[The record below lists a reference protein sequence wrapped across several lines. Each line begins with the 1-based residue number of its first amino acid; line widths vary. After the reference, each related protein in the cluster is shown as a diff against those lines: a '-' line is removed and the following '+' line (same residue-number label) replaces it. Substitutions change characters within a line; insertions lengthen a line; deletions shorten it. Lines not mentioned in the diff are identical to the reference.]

1 MTRELISRGGN
12 IAHIRS
18 SKWREQLAED
28 ENENVKHVLKQID
41 NIVEQGTDRPTLSDN
56 LGRSAYA
63 NGLAALFLNPFVKS
77 PITVGI
83 SGEWGMGKSSVM
95 MQERNPLSDMLSN
108 YQPEYHQVF
117 KSLAVM
123 DRREM
128 FEKDEN
134 KEESRSGDVQV
145 PLEKDIMQGS
155 SIPSILTVRYNAWQY
170 RNESEAW
177 AGLAV
182 EITKELEATMTVAE
196 KLRTSWKYNWQNHK
210 RDICVGVFLPCIL
223 AVFLALWLT
232 GIVWIVLDQVNIRN
246 AKELQYGSFPVT
258 VLVSV
263 WAIVRSVM
271 SVVKPISSQMV
282 EYICLPDHSEKLGYH
297 QKVIKDIKFLK
308 SELGHRASWL
318 WKTFGFMWCCITW
331 SWDDNYVAGTRIPKM
346 TPASNDNLRMVVFV
360 DDLDRC
366 QENVILQMIERAI
379 IRMFGDKNNKPNESS
394 QDLADKYLRKI
405 IQLPLDLPDPSPSES
420 KLFLEGQLGMSDTKK
435 RASGSQTETQT
446 QTVAAHKKLNPK
458 FRRVPSE
465 DSRRGTASPRG
476 GVVNPHLSKKLERM
490 DTLIESLDQDTEIKE
505 EKDHISDATGERI
518 ISHLSTKKKHK
529 ETIQESG
536 KETKIIIQD
545 SEVTRLE
552 RNPKGGR
559 TSARTYVNLAASYT
573 KKFMI
578 SLWSCIMKLM
588 SSLRS
593 KQAENT
599 EFEEQLMAM
608 SPITHE
614 MIIPKY
620 SEGERDAFYFLQTH
634 TTGSTKLPREWKR
647 LLTYHRLAW
656 NILSKSEPV
665 KKLVGWQVQLISWVF
680 VCWQWKRLINTIIQ
694 EWQELNVLKNWMAVH
709 DDRQDDMV
717 HEITNG
723 PSLREIVE
731 HYIDDRWPKH
741 NNSSSV
747 SASEQVNP
755 AKPKEQSICIG
766 DENPVNGFVQ
776 EKSIIRSTS
785 TSSSGFTSTSKEEDL
800 KELVRQVVKEE
811 REQERREYLLKH
823 GEHQGRRNKKG
834 KRKPRQ
840 QEPDDELKIMVRE
853 VLQEQEVEDWL
864 KVILKNVLKEEKEQ
878 ENRQKGRTE
887 DFEKGKRGGGDPNKQ
902 KALEKGRRKVEIEEE
917 KERREWEKLRE
928 TLSRYNVTMDGI
940 QAFQNF
946 RFNCVAGH
954 LPWPLHKP

>member
-1 MTRELISRGGN
+1 LFGHKGLCQWLISLESIDVDSKDRDGQSALYYAVAGDHDNDEVLDALIFTSSSTQGANKVTLKDSSGTTPLHIAAAKGNIKMVDKLLSKRLIPKPQEKEQFVRSADVLGQTALHKAASGGHRKVVKKFLEEGAHPLNERDCDGRTALHYAVQAEDSNDALAIAKLLLKKCDSSSEGEKALLLFASAVGIGSAEESLTSTKRSLKNHLEHERISETKKIPNLLHVSARLGNIDMTRELISRGGN

-18 SKWREQLAED
+18 SNWREQLAED
-28 ENENVKHVLKQID
+28 EKENVKYVLKQID

-95 MQERNPLSDMLSN
+95 MQTEFILLKMAAQLPFSDSWQVENFPGASKSQLTAKCKDELEKTKRRIMQLLPTRTTKNEAEERNPLSDMLSN
-108 YQPEYHQVF
+108 YQPQYHQVF

-145 PLEKDIMQGS
+145 PFEKDIMQGS

-182 EITKELEATMTVAE
+182 EITKELESTMTVAE

-366 QENVILQMIERAI
+366 QENVILQILSAINLVLAACEINVVLGMDKQMIERAI

-465 DSRRGTASPRG
+465 DSRRGTATPR
-476 GVVNPHLSKKLERM
+476 GVVNPHLRKKLERM

-505 EKDHISDATGERI
+505 EKYHISDATGERI

-545 SEVTRLE
+545 SELTDLKGT
-552 RNPKGGR
+552 PK
-559 TSARTYVNLAASYT
+559 
-573 KKFMI
+573 
-578 SLWSCIMKLM
+578 
-588 SSLRS
+588 
-593 KQAENT
+593 E
-599 EFEEQLMAM
+599 EEQ
-608 SPITHE
+608 
-614 MIIPKY
+614 
-620 SEGERDAFYFLQTH
+620 
-634 TTGSTKLPREWKR
+634 
-647 LLTYHRLAW
+647 
-656 NILSKSEPV
+656 
-665 KKLVGWQVQLISWVF
+665 VQ
-680 VCWQWKRLINTIIQ
+680 
-694 EWQELNVLKNWMAVH
+694 
-709 DDRQDDMV
+709 
-717 HEITNG
+717 
-723 PSLREIVE
+723 
-731 HYIDDRWPKH
+731 
-741 NNSSSV
+741 
-747 SASEQVNP
+747 
-755 AKPKEQSICIG
+755 
-766 DENPVNGFVQ
+766 
-776 EKSIIRSTS
+776 
-785 TSSSGFTSTSKEEDL
+785 
-800 KELVRQVVKEE
+800 
-811 REQERREYLLKH
+811 
-823 GEHQGRRNKKG
+823 
-834 KRKPRQ
+834 
-840 QEPDDELKIMVRE
+840 
-853 VLQEQEVEDWL
+853 
-864 KVILKNVLKEEKEQ
+864 
-878 ENRQKGRTE
+878 
-887 DFEKGKRGGGDPNKQ
+887 
-902 KALEKGRRKVEIEEE
+902 
-917 KERREWEKLRE
+917 
-928 TLSRYNVTMDGI
+928 
-940 QAFQNF
+940 
-946 RFNCVAGH
+946 
-954 LPWPLHKP
+954 